1 MTSIGERFFPNVK
14 CYLVSTVQL
23 SRVMAMVLSA
33 MRVVFYMSRQLCRE
47 LVDFCSALNILV
59 VVVHVYN

>member
-1 MTSIGERFFPNVK
+1 
-14 CYLVSTVQL
+14 LVSTVQL

-47 LVDFCSALNILV
+47 LEDFCSALNILV